1 MLTGRGTVKY
11 GLKATFFSKMNLRI
25 SRQQEIYQQTK
36 QILNGVVS
44 DCARSDGL
52 LLLVCWLGV
61 SGYRR

>member
-1 MLTGRGTVKY
+1 MMLTGRGTVRY
-11 GLKATFFSKMNLRI
+11 GLMATFFLMNPGM
-25 SRQQEIYQQTK
+25 SRQQEFYQRTEECLK
-36 QILNGVVS
+36 GVVS